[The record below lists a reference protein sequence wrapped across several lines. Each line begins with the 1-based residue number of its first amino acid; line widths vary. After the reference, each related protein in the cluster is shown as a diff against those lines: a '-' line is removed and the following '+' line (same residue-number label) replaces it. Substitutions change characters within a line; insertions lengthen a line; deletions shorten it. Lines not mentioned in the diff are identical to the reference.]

1 MTLAARDITVEADGR
16 DIVRG
21 ASLEVG
27 AGELVGLIG
36 PNGAGKSTLLK
47 AILGLRPRRSGAV
60 VLDGRP
66 FDSIPPRERARWV
79 AYLAQEGRV
88 EWRLS
93 ARDVVALGR
102 RPHQPSFG
110 GPTPSCRPAVA
121 RALAAV
127 EATDIADR
135 PVAVLS
141 GGERARVLLARAL
154 AVEAPLLLADEPTAS
169 LDPYHQLHVMEILKA
184 EAARGAGVLV
194 VLHDLALAARFMD
207 RLVVM
212 SEGAV
217 VAAGTPDE
225 VLDDATL
232 GAVYRIAAVR
242 GREAGGAWVMPWT
255 RRGSA

>member
-1 MTLAARDITVEADGR
+1 MRLAAHDITVTAGER
-16 DIVRG
+16 TIVRE
-21 ASLEVG
+21 ASIEVG

-36 PNGAGKSTLLK
+36 PNGAGKSSLLR
-47 AILGLRPRRSGAV
+47 AVLGLRPRSAGTVA
-60 VLDGRP
+60 LEGRALET
-66 FDSIPPRERARWV
+66 IPPRERARWA

-88 EWRLS
+88 EWQLS
-93 ARDVVALGR
+93 SRDVVALGR

-110 GPTPSCRPAVA
+110 GATPACRAAVE

-127 EATDIADR
+127 EASDIADR

-154 AVEAPLLLADEPTAS
+154 AVEAPLLLADEPTAA

-212 SEGAV
+212 SEGAI
-217 VAAGTPDE
+217 VAAGAPGD

-242 GREAGGAWVMPWT
+242 GREDGAAWVMPWA
-255 RRGSA
+255 RRGPA